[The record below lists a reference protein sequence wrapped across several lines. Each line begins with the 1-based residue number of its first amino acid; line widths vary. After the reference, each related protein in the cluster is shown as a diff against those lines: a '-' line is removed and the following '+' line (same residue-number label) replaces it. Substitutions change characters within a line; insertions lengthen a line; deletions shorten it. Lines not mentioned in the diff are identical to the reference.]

1 MLTYHMAMNQIESAL
16 KHIHDESGLHYI
28 EPSLKA
34 EFDVLQKAHDA
45 IHEFM
50 YLAPL
55 CFPTDD
61 KHEVGWENKSAFLL
75 YHWEVFNHA
84 HRSSFEALCTQYNVA
99 FILLR
104 TTLELL
110 LKGAFWE
117 CLSHGRFRN
126 SSPILDNSSEG
137 KQIKHRLRIVFEASP
152 SVENELEQ
160 VSAGIFDKLGHMIEK
175 RSFRPPVKTI
185 VQQLDHWGIFTP
197 INNAAGVVYDKL
209 YSELSADI
217 HVGPDRTD
225 IGRRITSERPEL
237 FEQHVLPAS
246 LRDYATTLHAIMDV
260 AIVIELNILQD
271 TTQRFE
277 SVRLKLSERL
287 NVMEQLE
294 LKYSPMRV
302 RELLK

>member
-1 MLTYHMAMNQIESAL
+1 MAMNQIESAL
-16 KHIHDESGLHYI
+16 KHIRDESGLHYI

-34 EFDVLQKAHDA
+34 EFDALQKAHDT

-61 KHEVGWENKSAFLL
+61 KHEVGWENRSAFLL

-84 HRSSFEALCTQYNVA
+84 HRSSFEALCAHYNVA

-110 LKGAFWE
+110 LKSALWE
-117 CLSHGRFRN
+117 CLSHRRFRD
-126 SSPILDNSSEG
+126 SSPILDNSPEG
-137 KQIKHRLRIVFEASP
+137 KQIKCWLRTVFQASP

-160 VSAGIFDKLGHMIEK
+160 VSAGIFDKLEHIIED
-175 RSFRPPVKTI
+175 RRYRPPVKTI
-185 VQQLDHWGIFTP
+185 VQQLDQWGIFTP
-197 INNAAGVVYDKL
+197 IINAAGVIYDEL
-209 YSELSADI
+209 YSGLSADI
-217 HVGPDRTD
+217 HVVPDRTD
-225 IGRRITSERPEL
+225 IGRRIASERPEL
-237 FEQHVLPAS
+237 FEQDVLPAS
-246 LRDYATTLHAIMDV
+246 LRDYATTLHAIMDA

-271 TTQRFE
+271 NIQRFE

-287 NVMEQLE
+287 NGMEQLG
-294 LKYSPMRV
+294 LKYSPIRV
-302 RELLK
+302 RDLLK

>member
-1 MLTYHMAMNQIESAL
+1 MNQIESAL
-16 KHIHDESGLHYI
+16 KHIHDESGLYHI

-34 EFDVLQKAHDA
+34 EFDALQKAHDA

-50 YLAPL
+50 YIAPL

-61 KHEVGWENKSAFLL
+61 KHEVGWEKKTAFLL

-84 HRSSFEALCTQYNVA
+84 HRSSFEALCTHYNVA

-117 CLSHGRFRN
+117 CLSHKRFRD
-126 SSPILDNSSEG
+126 SAPILDNSSEG
-137 KQIKHRLRIVFEASP
+137 KQIKDWLRTAFKASP

-160 VSAGIFDKLGHMIEK
+160 VSAGIFDKLGHGIED

-185 VQQLDHWGIFTP
+185 VQQLDQWGIFSP
-197 INNAAGVVYDKL
+197 IINAASIIYDGL

-217 HVGPDRTD
+217 HVVPNRID
-225 IGRRITSERPEL
+225 IGRRISSEKPEL

-246 LRDYATTLHAIMDV
+246 LRDYATTLQAIMDV

-271 TTQRFE
+271 IIQRLD
-277 SVRLKLSERL
+277 SVRPNLAERL
-287 NVMEQLE
+287 NVMEQLG
-294 LKYSPMRV
+294 LKHGPVKV